1 MIQGLKKYSQLQ
13 IGKDIRV
20 GEGVKKSSLWKIL
33 TLGQHAGRA
42 NFTQR
47 QTGLQSG

>member
-13 IGKDIRV
+13 IGKDNRV
-20 GEGVKKSSLWKIL
+20 GQGVKKSSFWKIL
-33 TLGQHAGRA
+33 TLGQEAGGA